1 MKKTGWTIYGIEIGI
16 SLVLAIL
23 DYRIT
28 TGFIIG
34 ALVSVL
40 LYFRNNSFWNDVLDT
55 RVAGKGTGFSHFT
68 VNYIIMAGALI
79 LCAVNQNL
87 FNVIACAL
95 GVLSI
100 KWAIVLESM
109 LERK

>member
-1 MKKTGWTIYGIEIGI
+1 MKKTGWAIYGIEIGI
-16 SLVLAIL
+16 SVLLVLL

-28 TGFIIG
+28 TGFIMG

-40 LYFRNNSFWNDVLDT
+40 LYYRNNSFWNDVLDT
-55 RVAGKGTGFSHFT
+55 RVAGKGTGVSHFT
-68 VNYIIMAGALI
+68 INYLLMAIALI
-79 LCAVNQNL
+79 VCAVKKEY

-100 KWAIVLESM
+100 KWAIVLESIID
-109 LERK
+109 RK